1 MYCTYLVLCLLFLR
15 QSVGQQQ
22 CCESRTVGGSDDKS
36 GLYVLQSTGSPS
48 GSCPEGCLYQKQGSS
63 AVYCFHNSPTHVTS
77 CSAPAAPAPSST
89 ASPSAAVIL
98 TSPPNVTVALLPSLT
113 TGTTTENT
121 GTTGTTT
128 STTTTTT
135 TTTTQSVE
143 EVWQINRT
151 RFSPPTITQ
160 KGDWGADDFCD
171 PGEYAIG
178 FQLYVAGL
186 CDRRCNRDDD
196 KALMGVK
203 LFCAAYHPHTAGDQ
217 TVLTE
222 ITSTVASPCDR
233 RSNLPC
239 EWLSTKQCSTP
250 AFLTESR
257 YLSEYFH
264 DETVT
269 EAGADFVDECPE
281 GVVCRNITKS
291 SSDPVGGM
299 NLDMR
304 CSDGVT
310 LTGDG
315 VTQAELPLVDGE
327 QTSSWSTWTTCPEG
341 YAICGI
347 RSRVHQGE
355 TDLKSNLGQTEVL
368 FHCCQLPFTYTG

>member
-1 MYCTYLVLCLLFLR
+1 MYCTYFVLALLT
-15 QSVGQQQ
+15 QQTTGQQQ
-22 CCESRTVGGSDDKS
+22 CCESRTVGGTGEKS
-36 GLYVLQSTGSPS
+36 GLYVLQSTSSPS
-48 GSCPEGCLYQKQGSS
+48 GSCPEGCLYQKQGSGS
-63 AVYCFHNSPTHVTS
+63 LFCFVNNPTYITS
-77 CSAPAAPAPSST
+77 CSAGNPS
-89 ASPSAAVIL
+89 ASPSSAVLL
-98 TSPPNVTVALLPSLT
+98 TSPPNITVALLPSLT
-113 TGTTTENT
+113 SGTT

-128 STTTTTT
+128 TATTTTATTTTTTTTVT

-160 KGDWGADDFCD
+160 KGDWGEDDFCD

-178 FQLYVAGL
+178 FQLYVAEI
-186 CDRRCNRDDD
+186 CNARCNRDDD

-203 LFCAAYHPHTAGDQ
+203 LFCADYHPHIAGDSTTQ
-217 TVLTE
+217 TEV
-222 ITSTVASPCDR
+222 TSTVASPCSR
-233 RSNLPC
+233 RANLPC
-239 EWLSTKQCSTP
+239 EWLNTQQCASP

-257 YLSEYFH
+257 YLSEYYH

-269 EAGADFVDECPE
+269 AAGADFVDECPV

-299 NLDMR
+299 NVDMK
-304 CSDGVT
+304 CSNGVT

-315 VTQAELPLVDGE
+315 VTQSELPLVDGE
-327 QTSSWSTWTTCPEG
+327 QTSSWSTWTTCPAG

-347 RSRVHQGE
+347 RSRIHQGE

-368 FHCCQLPFTYTG
+368 FHCCQLPSTFSG